1 MEKFYRFLC
10 LGLFLYC
17 LTPVVSSIGKDK
29 DKESEDAP
37 LQRNK
42 RQCTSSGFASIVSGG
57 CNLPNVSLNTTSY
70 TIPAGSSVSLECTVS
85 SQSTITSVFW
95 TKYTDTDTSRRINS
109 TGTNKYRGG
118 TPDTPSLTISKAVLS
133 DAGQYRC
140 SAVNRDGTGHSTS
153 KITLHVTESCGG
165 NFTAKA
171 GTVIFPAID
180 NRKVCFYQ
188 ITLRTNYKVSIS
200 FINRSGWSNTGYTIK
215 IYDGSSSNG
224 SSIATIIFLSSPSY
238 YNSSSNNMFIEYSRY
253 GGELDSIEA
262 SYQGII
268 KASSLNREKRTA
280 SYSKFVGEQV
290 TLSCPLQLVGI
301 TVRKIQW
308 TFINNTGYSIDPIIF
323 SFSLM
328 KYQGASIYT
337 PSLTIKNLDLSDNGI
352 YRCRAINATTS
363 TTSLPVNL
371 TVNTVTPNLPVVS
384 TDNTV
389 TTSSPVV
396 STHNTVTT
404 SLPVVSTDNT
414 VTTSSPVIPTDN
426 TVTTSLPV
434 DLIVTTETTTLTA
447 KPPVVSTDKTL
458 VNVIYGHSAKLSC
471 IVSSKSPIQ
480 SVTWEKK
487 VGSTVEKLQ
496 IHSNEGKYQGGNVTN
511 PSLTILNV
519 DGNDSGNYTCTAS
532 NSVGNGSA
540 DTIRIVVIDID
551 ECQNHTLN
559 NCVQDCENTF
569 GSFVCQCWK
578 GYTGDGNTNCKVDNA
593 QIEKYLRT
601 AVISITVEG
610 PYKWNASLYDVDSN
624 YYKYFT
630 SQFVKTANEIG
641 QTHPGY
647 RETKI
652 ISLRPGSID
661 VDQGIIVDKSS
672 NLPMLLQTIQR
683 NVDMQTFGNFTVT
696 NETFQIV
703 QGLGYITD
711 ITINENIT
719 GTEGAIATA
728 ECIVDAVSI
737 TGNIEYQWKLN
748 DVKINPTKISRIQ
761 VLYSKITSTKYN
773 STLVIKNLKRQ
784 DKGNLTCEAR
794 LGNKTEIRSTQIYLY
809 SFKLESDS
817 SFVISNGSDIN
828 VTCTILPPTKSAND
842 LKMCLNGKVIPD
854 SKMILKANIAE
865 LKLTTLKTQTTV
877 GCSWKTDKDCSETRI
892 IKIFNP
898 KIVPCLEEVDANN
911 ITWEKT
917 HPGITNEQSCP
928 SGYLGLASRYCE
940 LQNSKGMWR
949 EPNLVACTRKVF
961 ASISDQLHNI
971 QDGLQVDTLAN
982 VLKVFSNESKDI
994 LNSNKSTASD
1004 IRSGVEIL
1012 RTASSIV
1019 SNREEIITKEETDD
1033 FFTATD
1039 NILSSETDKSW
1050 KEFYTKTGENK
1061 AGQMMSIVS
1070 NVSDSVLKSLK
1081 KNESRSIVGDNIV
1094 LEIGNADIGDV
1105 RFPGNE
1111 IRNKTPSFQ
1120 NKVVLLEKTITDSLK
1135 TNGTIQ
1141 YSAVLYKTISQLL
1154 PTSNNASQNIVGSP
1168 VMAFSIPQDQI
1179 LKKLSPPLQLY
1190 FETIKSNLTKKQCS
1204 FWNFDLPNGGNWA
1217 TDGCETAYMNDSIT
1231 ECRCNHLTNFAV
1243 ILSLEDITDEHHEIM
1258 STMSLVGCIISLIC
1272 LFITIMVYSLEWKN
1286 LTSDKSVI
1294 LMIMCVALVLAYI
1307 AFLAG
1312 INKTDN
1318 KDACTAVALILHLLF
1333 LIVLFTML
1341 AEGIIHAVLVVAVF
1355 PPRRSINRI
1364 LIPLIFVI
1372 PFGIV
1377 LISASVTQLEG
1388 YGTSKFCWLSRE
1400 NGLIYAFF
1408 VPCLLVI
1415 LSNFVITGLILRKL
1429 FSTRATMSK
1438 TKKEKLITGV
1448 RSIAILSPVF
1458 GLTWLFGMFSFHK
1471 STVVFSY
1478 LFVIFNSLQGLF
1490 IFILHGIYNQN
1501 VKKSMKRRVSR
1512 MRKERELTSSKMT
1525 ESTNTW
1531 NIFKKK
1537 KEKRSGT
1544 SNFLSETG
1552 TSGSAVANPVYSA
1565 TSVGQEETSAFV
1577 QETMNEK
1584 EALHVKEEEA
1594 SHVKDEQ
1601 VSNVKDESTKAQ
1613 SLVNPL
1619 YDATCDNSRL

>member
-1 MEKFYRFLC
+1 MEKLNRFLC

-17 LTPVVSSIGKDK
+17 LTSVVSSIGKDK
-29 DKESEDAP
+29 DKESEDRP

-42 RQCTSSGFASIVSGG
+42 RQCAGSGFASIVSG

-70 TIPAGSSVSLECTVS
+70 TIPAGSSVTLECTVS
-85 SQSTITSVFW
+85 SQSIITSVFW
-95 TKYTDTDTSRRINS
+95 TKYTNTDTRITSS
-109 TGTNKYRGG
+109 TDTNRYRGS
-118 TPDTPSLTISKAVLS
+118 TPDTPSLTIVSAVLG

-140 SAVNRDGTGHSTS
+140 SAVNSDGTGHSTS
-153 KITLHVTESCGG
+153 NITLHVTELCGG

-188 ITLRTNYKVSIS
+188 ISLQTNYIVSIS
-200 FINRSGWSNTGYTIK
+200 FINSRGWTNTGYTIK

-238 YNSSSNNMFIEYSRY
+238 YNSSSNNVFIEYSRY
-253 GGELDSIEA
+253 GGGSDSIEA

-280 SYSKFVGEQV
+280 SYSKYVGEHV
-290 TLSCPLQLVGI
+290 ALACPLQLVGFR
-301 TVRKIQW
+301 VQKIQW
-308 TFINNTGYSIDPIIF
+308 TFVNNTGYSIDPIKF

-337 PSLTIKNLDLSDNGI
+337 PSLTIKNLDLSDTGI

-363 TTSLPVNL
+363 TISLSVNL
-371 TVNTVTPNLPVVS
+371 TVNTVTP
-384 TDNTV
+384 
-389 TTSSPVV
+389 
-396 STHNTVTT
+396 

-414 VTTSSPVIPTDN
+414 VTTSLPVIPTDN
-426 TVTTSLPV
+426 TVTTSLLVSPTDNTVTTSLSVIPTDNTVSTRLPV

-471 IVSSKSPIQ
+471 IVSSNSPIQ
-480 SVTWEKK
+480 SVTWEKE

-496 IHSNEGKYQGGNVTN
+496 IHRNEGKYQGGNVTN

-559 NCVQDCENTF
+559 NCIQDCENTF
-569 GSFVCQCWK
+569 GSFVCRCWR
-578 GYTGDGNTNCKVDNA
+578 GYTGDGNRNCKVDNA
-593 QIEKYLRT
+593 QIAKYLRT

-610 PYKWNASLYDVDSN
+610 PYQWNASLYDVNSN

-661 VDQGIIVDKSS
+661 VDQGIIMDKSS
-672 NLPMLLQTIQR
+672 NLSMLLQSIQR
-683 NVDMQTFGNFTVT
+683 NVTMQTFGNFTVT
-696 NETFQIV
+696 NETVRSV

-711 ITINENIT
+711 ITINENVT

-737 TGNIEYQWKLN
+737 TGNIEYLWKLN
-748 DVKINPTKISRIQ
+748 DVKINPTKISRLQ

-773 STLVIKNLKRQ
+773 STLVIENLKRQ

-794 LGNKTEIRSTQIYLY
+794 LGNNTEIRSTKIYLY

-817 SFVISNGSDIN
+817 FVIRNGSDIN

-854 SKMILKANIAE
+854 SRVILKANIAE

-877 GCSWKTDKDCSETRI
+877 GCSWKTDKDCSETRTI
-892 IKIFNP
+892 RIFNP
-898 KIVPCLEEVDANN
+898 KITPCLKENDANN

-928 SGYLGLASRYCE
+928 SGYIGLASRYCQ
-940 LQNSKGMWR
+940 LKDFRGMWR
-949 EPNLVACTRKVF
+949 EPNLVSCTRKVF

-971 QDGLQVDTLAN
+971 QDGLQVDKLAN

-1019 SNREEIITKEETDD
+1019 SNREENITEEETDD

-1081 KNESRSIVGDNIV
+1081 KNESRSIVRDNIV

-1111 IRNKTPSFQ
+1111 IRNKTQSFQ

-1141 YSAVLYKTISQLL
+1141 YSAVLYKTMSQLL
-1154 PTSNNASQNIVGSP
+1154 PTSNNASQNIVGSQ
-1168 VMAFSIPQDQI
+1168 VMAFSIPQGQI
-1179 LKKLSPPLQLY
+1179 LKKLSPPLQLH
-1190 FETIKSNLTKKQCS
+1190 FETIESNLTKKICS

-1217 TDGCETAYMNDSIT
+1217 TDGCETAYMNDSVT

-1243 ILSLEDITDEHHEIM
+1243 ILSLEDISDEHHEIM

-1272 LFITIMVYSLEWKN
+1272 LFITVMVYSLEWKN

-1294 LMIMCVALVLAYI
+1294 LMIMCVTLILAYI

-1318 KDACTAVALILHLLF
+1318 KDACTAVALILHFLF

-1341 AEGIIHAVLVVAVF
+1341 AEGVIHAVLVVAVF
-1355 PPRRSINRI
+1355 PQRRSINRI
-1364 LIPLIFVI
+1364 LIPLIFGI

-1377 LISASVTQLEG
+1377 LISASVTKLEG

-1415 LSNFVITGLILRKL
+1415 LSNFVITGLIMRKL

-1438 TKKEKLITGV
+1438 SKKEKLISGV

-1544 SNFLSETG
+1544 STFLSETG
-1552 TSGSAVANPVYSA
+1552 TSGAAVANPVYST
-1565 TSVGQEETSAFV
+1565 TSVGREETSAFV
-1577 QETMNEK
+1577 QENMNEK
-1584 EALHVKEEEA
+1584 EALHVKDEEL
-1594 SHVKDEQ
+1594 SNVKDEE
-1601 VSNVKDESTKAQ
+1601 VSNVKDETGTKAQ

>member
-1 MEKFYRFLC
+1 MEKLNRFLC

-29 DKESEDAP
+29 DKESEDRP

-42 RQCTSSGFASIVSGG
+42 RQCAGSGFASIVSG

-70 TIPAGSSVSLECTVS
+70 TIPAGSSVTLECTVS

-95 TKYTDTDTSRRINS
+95 TKYTNTDTRITSS
-109 TGTNKYRGG
+109 TDTNRYRGS
-118 TPDTPSLTISKAVLS
+118 TPDTPSLTIVSAVLG

-140 SAVNRDGTGHSTS
+140 SAVNSDGTGHSTS
-153 KITLHVTESCGG
+153 NITLHVTELCGG

-188 ITLRTNYKVSIS
+188 ISLQTNYIVSIS
-200 FINRSGWSNTGYTIK
+200 FINNRGWTNTGYTIK

-238 YNSSSNNMFIEYSRY
+238 YNSSSNNVFIEYSRY
-253 GGELDSIEA
+253 GGGSDSIEA

-268 KASSLNREKRTA
+268 K
-280 SYSKFVGEQV
+280 
-290 TLSCPLQLVGI
+290 
-301 TVRKIQW
+301 
-308 TFINNTGYSIDPIIF
+308 
-323 SFSLM
+323 
-328 KYQGASIYT
+328 
-337 PSLTIKNLDLSDNGI
+337 
-352 YRCRAINATTS
+352 
-363 TTSLPVNL
+363 
-371 TVNTVTPNLPVVS
+371 
-384 TDNTV
+384 
-389 TTSSPVV
+389 
-396 STHNTVTT
+396 
-404 SLPVVSTDNT
+404 
-414 VTTSSPVIPTDN
+414 
-426 TVTTSLPV
+426 
-434 DLIVTTETTTLTA
+434 A

-471 IVSSKSPIQ
+471 IVSSNSPIQ
-480 SVTWEKK
+480 SVTWEKE

-496 IHSNEGKYQGGNVTN
+496 IHRNEGKYQGGNVTN

-559 NCVQDCENTF
+559 NCIQDCENTF
-569 GSFVCQCWK
+569 GSFVCRCWR
-578 GYTGDGNTNCKVDNA
+578 GYTGDGNRNCKVDNA
-593 QIEKYLRT
+593 QIAKYLRT

-610 PYKWNASLYDVDSN
+610 PYQWNASLYDVNSN

-661 VDQGIIVDKSS
+661 VDQGIIMDKSS
-672 NLPMLLQTIQR
+672 NLPMLLQNIQR
-683 NVDMQTFGNFTVT
+683 NVTMQTFGNFTVT
-696 NETFQIV
+696 NETVRSV

-711 ITINENIT
+711 ITINENVT

-748 DVKINPTKISRIQ
+748 DVIINTTKTSRLQ
-761 VLYSKITSTKYN
+761 VLDSKITSTKYN
-773 STLVIKNLKRQ
+773 STLVIENLKRQ

-794 LGNKTEIRSTQIYLY
+794 LGNNTEIRSTKIYLY

-817 SFVISNGSDIN
+817 FVIRNGSGIN
-828 VTCTILPPTKSAND
+828 VTCTILPPAKSAND

-854 SKMILKANIAE
+854 SRVILKANIAE

-877 GCSWKTDKDCSETRI
+877 GCSWKTDKDCSETRTI
-892 IKIFNP
+892 RIFNP
-898 KIVPCLEEVDANN
+898 KIKPCPEEVDANN

-928 SGYLGLASRYCE
+928 SGYIGLASRYCQ
-940 LQNSKGMWR
+940 LKDFRGMWR
-949 EPNLVACTRKVF
+949 EPNLVSCTRKVF

-982 VLKVFSNESKDI
+982 VLEVFSNESKDI

-1012 RTASSIV
+1012 RTASNIV
-1019 SNREEIITKEETDD
+1019 SNREGNITTEETDD

-1081 KNESRSIVGDNIV
+1081 KNDPRSIVRDNIV
-1094 LEIGNADIGDV
+1094 LEIGNVDIGDV

-1111 IRNKTPSFQ
+1111 IRNKTLSFQ

-1141 YSAVLYKTISQLL
+1141 YSAVLYKTMSQLL
-1154 PTSNNASQNIVGSP
+1154 PTSNNASQNIVGSQ
-1168 VMAFSIPQDQI
+1168 VMAFSIPQGQI
-1179 LKKLSPPLQLY
+1179 LKKLSPPLQLH
-1190 FETIKSNLTKKQCS
+1190 FETIESNLTKKICS

-1217 TDGCETAYMNDSIT
+1217 TDGCETAYMNDSVT

-1272 LFITIMVYSLEWKN
+1272 LFITVMVYSLEWKN

-1294 LMIMCVALVLAYI
+1294 LMIMCVTLIVAYI

-1318 KDACTAVALILHLLF
+1318 KDACTAVALILHFLF

-1341 AEGIIHAVLVVAVF
+1341 AEGVIHAVLVVAVF
-1355 PPRRSINRI
+1355 PQRRSINRI
-1364 LIPLIFVI
+1364 LIPLIFGI

-1377 LISASVTQLEG
+1377 LISASVTKLEG

-1415 LSNFVITGLILRKL
+1415 LSNFVITGLIMRKL

-1438 TKKEKLITGV
+1438 SKKEKLISGV

-1544 SNFLSETG
+1544 STFLSETG
-1552 TSGSAVANPVYSA
+1552 TSGAAVANPVYST
-1565 TSVGQEETSAFV
+1565 TSVGREETSAFV
-1577 QETMNEK
+1577 QENMNEK
-1584 EALHVKEEEA
+1584 EALHVKDEEL
-1594 SHVKDEQ
+1594 SNVKDEE
-1601 VSNVKDESTKAQ
+1601 VSNVKDEIGTKAQ

-1619 YDATCDNSRL
+1619 YDATCDNTRL